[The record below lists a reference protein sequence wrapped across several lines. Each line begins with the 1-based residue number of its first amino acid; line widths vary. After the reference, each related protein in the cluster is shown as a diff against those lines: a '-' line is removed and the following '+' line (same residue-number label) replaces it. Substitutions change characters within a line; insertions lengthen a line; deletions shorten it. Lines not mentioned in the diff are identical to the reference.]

1 MAEMKARPAQRSADE
16 YMAGAMSM
24 EATNFLP
31 YFREKHPKLCASYE
45 SLAAKEGMKEEF
57 EGNPLI
63 FILSNEPRCCVH
75 VAREF
80 VDMREAEKA
89 EPHQEVEQQIEKPS
103 MKIDLEGISRSTM
116 ETPGPIIEETGIA
129 IADEQPKE
137 AEEEEKPV
145 ITQASDGE
153 KTTGALAAEN

>member
-45 SLAAKEGMKEEF
+45 SLAAKGGMKEEF

-80 VDMREAEKA
+80 VDMMEA
-89 EPHQEVEQQIEKPS
+89 
-103 MKIDLEGISRSTM
+103 
-116 ETPGPIIEETGIA
+116 
-129 IADEQPKE
+129 EQPKE

-145 ITQASDGE
+145 IT
-153 KTTGALAAEN
+153 